1 MPIRR
6 CRPSDAQAVA
16 ELATELGYPTD
27 TAQASARLAW
37 LLGRAEDAI
46 FVAEHEGAVVGWLHA
61 CETHSLESG
70 PAAEIVG
77 LVVAAPRR
85 DQGFGKALV
94 QAALAWAAE
103 RGFTAMRV
111 RSNVVRQET
120 HRWYQAAGFEIVKT
134 QAVFSRSTTIP
145 GATRDDGAGAGSE
158 K

>member
-6 CRPSDAQAVA
+6 CRLADAQAVA
-16 ELATELGYPTD
+16 DLATELGYPTD
-27 TAQASARLAW
+27 AARAGARLAW

-61 CETHSLESG
+61 CETYSLESG
-70 PAAEIVG
+70 PGVEIAG
-77 LVVAAPRR
+77 LVVAAPHRG
-85 DQGFGKALV
+85 QGFGKALV

-103 RGFTAMRV
+103 RGFAAMRV

-134 QAVFSRSTTIP
+134 QAVFSRSTAMP
-145 GATRDDGAGAGSE
+145 HDTRDGGAGAGSE
-158 K
+158 S